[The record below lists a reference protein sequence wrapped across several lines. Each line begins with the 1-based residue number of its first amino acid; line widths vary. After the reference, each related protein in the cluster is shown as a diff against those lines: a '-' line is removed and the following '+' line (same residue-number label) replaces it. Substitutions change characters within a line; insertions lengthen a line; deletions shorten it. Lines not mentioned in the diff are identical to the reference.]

1 MRIGFTLSLPLNFGQ
16 YSVNAYCVIVCF
28 SQRGLRTYCML
39 VCDVRSVA
47 EGLRTRPPQA
57 PAPDVTEPL
66 RAETLIV
73 RGQRHC
79 IPGDIAVVR
88 ESLLR
93 AAKLGLPMAFTLA
106 QTYYPSAATLQR
118 GEDRVQPPRQRQK
131 GFE

>member
-1 MRIGFTLSLPLNFGQ
+1 MFEGVRCAIP
-16 YSVNAYCVIVCF
+16 V
-28 SQRGLRTYCML
+28 
-39 VCDVRSVA
+39 VRSVS
-47 EGLRTRPPQA
+47 EGLRSLPQA
-57 PAPDVTEPL
+57 PALDVTEPL

-93 AAKLGLPMAFTLA
+93 VAKLGLPMAFTLA

>member
-1 MRIGFTLSLPLNFGQ
+1 M
-16 YSVNAYCVIVCF
+16 
-28 SQRGLRTYCML
+28 
-39 VCDVRSVA
+39 RSVA

-57 PAPDVTEPL
+57 PALDVTEPL

-93 AAKLGLPMAFTLA
+93 AAKLGLRMVFTA

-118 GEDRVQPPRQRQK
+118 GEDRVPPPRQRQK